1 MTTIPSRIDR
11 VVACVRNLLQ
21 QSIYP
26 DAVVVNLPDVSRRQ
40 GWRYRVPE
48 ELRRLALEDKRV
60 VVNRCGAD
68 VGPLTKLLPTLVL
81 ETNPQTRIFPVDD
94 DCVFPRDYFSEL
106 LSASLA
112 APNTVFGYH
121 GLMIKSRSAGDWSM
135 VNQHEGAVDVVETV
149 TGAVYRRGMLTG
161 LTAPPVDCPCMLADD
176 LWLNDHV
183 ARRGFKRVLLMSD
196 PDRITSRGRKDMP
209 MYNDLTASDPLY
221 MMNVMPAAANTSGN
235 GNSKCIR
242 YLHATRDAVTQ
253 IAPPTT
259 IKAS

>member
-1 MTTIPSRIDR
+1 
-11 VVACVRNLLQ
+11 
-21 QSIYP
+21 
-26 DAVVVNLPDVSRRQ
+26 
-40 GWRYRVPE
+40 VPE